1 MTRVAR
7 RWSTPLLLLLAGA
20 TLVAG
25 CASPPDPPADRSNV
39 VGLDSGAVRGRVD
52 PAGYREFAGIPYAA
66 APTGALRW
74 HAPTA
79 PASWGGVRE
88 ATTPGAMC
96 PQAAGPGTPGSMTED
111 CLNLNVWTPAGSH
124 TDLPVLV
131 WIHGGSLISGAGS
144 DYGPQKFLTGTEGPM
159 IVVTINYRLGTL
171 GFLADKSLKDTNGD
185 VGNYGFQDQQFA
197 LKWVQRNITAF
208 GGDPAKVTI
217 AGESSGSNSVCTH
230 LAAPGSAGLFR
241 AAIMQSGACVPWQSE
256 RDAETAAT
264 TTATGLGCPDPATTA
279 TCLRELPVSAILT
292 AQAQQTNGLTGIP
305 FLGTV
310 GTPFL
315 PRSPEQGLKD
325 GALAHVPVITGANHD
340 ESALFAW
347 LIYGMPGTPTLTADR
362 YPQALTEISQASD
375 FPLREDQT
383 AAITAEYPLDRYPQ
397 PVIAATRALSDQ
409 ATCAIGD
416 QAAQLAAH
424 APTYSYEFAD
434 PTPPAPPSTFP
445 LGAYHASEL
454 PYLWQMSAPFGD
466 PAMMTAAQH
475 SLTDQLVRYWTRF
488 VLTGT
493 PDPSGLPAMPAYT
506 STNPHLMSFK
516 PDATGPVSA
525 TAFDTDHHCGFW
537 KTLTAQP

>member
-1 MTRVAR
+1 MSGLAR
-7 RWSTPLLLLLAGA
+7 RWSTPLLLTLACA
-20 TLVAG
+20 TLAAG
-25 CASPPDPPADRSNV
+25 CTSPPNPPADRSDV
-39 VGLDSGAVRGRVD
+39 VSLDTGAVRGRVD
-52 PAGYREFAGIPYAA
+52 PAGYREYAGIPYAA
-66 APTGALRW
+66 APVGALRW

-79 PASWGGVRE
+79 AASWDGVRE

-96 PQAAGPGTPGSMTED
+96 PQGASLAAPQAMTED

-144 DYGPQKFLTGTEGPM
+144 DYGPQKFLTGTEGP
-159 IVVTINYRLGTL
+159 IVVVTINYRLGTL
-171 GFLADKSLKDTNGD
+171 GFLADKSLEDTDGD

-197 LKWVQRNITAF
+197 LKWVQRNIAAF

-241 AAIMQSGACVPWQSE
+241 AAIMQSGACLPWQT
-256 RDAETAAT
+256 RHGAETAAA
-264 TTATGLGCPDPATTA
+264 TTATGLGCADPATTA
-279 TCLRELPVSAILT
+279 TCLRGLPVSAILA
-292 AQAQQTNGLTGIP
+292 AQAQQTNGITGIP

-310 GTPFL
+310 GTPFM

-325 GALAHVPVITGANHD
+325 GALAHVPVITGTNHD

-347 LIYGMPGTPTLTADR
+347 LIYGTPGAPTLTADR
-362 YPQALTEISQASD
+362 YPQALTEISQAHD
-375 FPLREDQT
+375 FPLRDNHT
-383 AAITAEYPLDRYPQ
+383 AAVTAEYPLDRYPQ

-409 ATCAIGD
+409 ATCAIGY
-416 QAAQLAAH
+416 QAPQLAAH

-434 PTPPAPPSTFP
+434 PAPPAPPSTFP

-454 PYLWQMSAPFGD
+454 SYLWQMSPALGD
-466 PAMMTAAQH
+466 PATMTPAQRRL
-475 SLTDQLVRYWTRF
+475 SDELVRYWTRF

-493 PDPSGLPAMPAYT
+493 PDPAGLPAMPAHT
-506 STNPHLMSFK
+506 GTNPNLMSFK
-516 PDATGPVSA
+516 PDTTGPISA
-525 TAFDTDHHCGFW
+525 SAFDTDHHCGFW
-537 KTLTAQP
+537 RTVTAQP